1 MKNVFISFFCIGIVW
16 SATGQTV
23 QMVQDSQNIQA
34 LLDGMSKAWNIHDA
48 KTYSAA
54 FSEEADFTD
63 VSGMSVFGRKAIQAL
78 CEKSFAAGFKN
89 SSLNIT
95 NKKIRYI
102 TNDILAVDVWW
113 AMKDAQAADGKN
125 IPFSKGI
132 ANLLITR
139 DGNRW
144 LILIMHNM
152 NLPAFGL
159 SGNFI
164 KAEGNYDRFT
174 PPLQNV
180 IMAG

>member
-1 MKNVFISFFCIGIVW
+1 MKNVFISFFCFGIVW

-23 QMVQDSQNIQA
+23 QMVHDSQNIQA
-34 LLDGMSKAWNIHDA
+34 LLDAMAKAWNIHDA

-63 VSGMSVFGRKAIQAL
+63 VFGKNVFGRKAIQTL
-78 CEKSFAAGFKN
+78 YEKSFATRFKN

-95 NKKIRYI
+95 DKKIRYI

-113 AMKDAQAADGKN
+113 EMKDVQAADGIE
-125 IPFSKGI
+125 IPFSKGM

-152 NLPAFGL
+152 NLP
-159 SGNFI
+159 S
-164 KAEGNYDRFT
+164 
-174 PPLQNV
+174 
-180 IMAG
+180 